1 MIVHPL
7 SFHCK
12 KIAVNRFPFR
22 RYRQSARRNRP
33 IPVGHGQ
40 VLVRPVSLKKRT
52 LDALPKTVVL
62 NYLSDSANC
71 ARTLRLAVSAAA
83 LL

>member
-1 MIVHPL
+1 MAKID
-7 SFHCK
+7 FGIECEKGK
-12 KIAVNRFPFR
+12 KGPFFR
-22 RYRQSARRNRP
+22 LRWQRGRP